1 MLLSWRSV
9 IACGVSRSGE
19 DLRLWEPLSC
29 CHPFGV
35 PQLPAEWLLLRQGH
49 WVLSKES
56 AHQVQIP
63 NYYIFFQVYLKGIN
77 SWYQG
82 SYHQS
87 VRNRLNMKNKQ
98 LEESV
103 PKQKL
108 VKEATTVGVSSVT
121 VCQQRYVTHQL
132 CSLGAFELFPLLT
145 KGFCCSRQP
154 LSPWWGSQ
162 LEAVQQQQHQVHPE
176 VRISACS
183 PGLSRPWFG
192 FPAHSYCFSC
202 CPEDA
207 DTRCWFFFF

>member
-1 MLLSWRSV
+1 
-9 IACGVSRSGE
+9 
-19 DLRLWEPLSC
+19 
-29 CHPFGV
+29 
-35 PQLPAEWLLLRQGH
+35 
-49 WVLSKES
+49 
-56 AHQVQIP
+56 
-63 NYYIFFQVYLKGIN
+63 
-77 SWYQG
+77 
-82 SYHQS
+82 
-87 VRNRLNMKNKQ
+87 MKNKQ

-154 LSPWWGSQ
+154 LSPWRGSQ

-207 DTRCWFFFF
+207 DTRCWFFFFLGLSEHPLEKLSVPDPAVCVMRGNKALLSASCHLSEVVL